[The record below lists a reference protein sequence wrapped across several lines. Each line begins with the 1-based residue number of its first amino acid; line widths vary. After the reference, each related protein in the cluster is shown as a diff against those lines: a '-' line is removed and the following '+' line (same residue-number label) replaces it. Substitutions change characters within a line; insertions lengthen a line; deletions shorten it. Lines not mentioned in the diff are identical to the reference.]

1 MCTPALGV
9 ARSGRAQRP
18 CGVGAVPP
26 HTARGKPTV
35 RRALRSDQ
43 AQTVDDA
50 KTVQVI
56 AEVMGA
62 VEAESQSIGAGISSR
77 IALTREA
84 RYAVLSC
91 VVCSC
96 VPVSCVVCRVVFG
109 AGFVLGRVSMSMS
122 SVSMPYPLSLSLSL
136 SLSLPLSHTHA
147 HTAPPTCS
155 VGEAEPT
162 SLRAKV
168 LKSVAK
174 LQLGLL
180 ERDMEVRLMLLAAL
194 CGEHLL
200 LLGPPGTAKSELSR
214 RLSSLTGGEY
224 FERLLTRFSVPEELF
239 GPLSIKGLERDEYN
253 RKTEGY
259 LPTAEVA
266 FIDEIFKAN
275 SAILNALLT
284 ILNERLFDNGTDRLP
299 VPLLCLVGA
308 SNELPESEELDALYD
323 RFLIRKEVSQ
333 VSKGQLGD
341 LARLAAKSVDT
352 SEGLD
357 GAEPV
362 DPMAAFAQV
371 PDLGF
376 EDFKQTGDVA
386 VEKVDIS
393 DEIIDVLT
401 ELRNYLQ
408 DKCEPPVYVSD
419 RRFMKAVN
427 MMQVAAYA
435 DDRDQVSEA
444 DCLLLEFVMGN
455 KPEDSQKV
463 RSKVLEI
470 LASDLG
476 MQQCELL
483 FLSLF
488 GRACGALDT
497 SDTAEIQNLLKDCTE
512 LNEILVSRLE
522 SVREALELDFPN
534 LRSSIWL
541 SDSNAS
547 SAVQFLSP
555 QMEENKGKLEDM
567 VKETLIL
574 REALSS
580 NVEGGTIERLL
591 PKRFKQYQKGVAERT

>member
-1 MCTPALGV
+1 MISVTLSNARVRVQNAPQRFSAPV
-9 ARSGRAQRP
+9 APHLSRA
-18 CGVGAVPP
+18 V
-26 HTARGKPTV
+26 
-35 RRALRSDQ
+35 RSDQ
-43 AQTVDDA
+43 AQTVDDT
-50 KTVQVI
+50 KTVQII
-56 AEVMGA
+56 AEVMNA
-62 VEAESQSIGAGISSR
+62 VETETKAIGSGITER
-77 IALTREA
+77 IAA
-84 RYAVLSC
+84 A
-91 VVCSC
+91 
-96 VPVSCVVCRVVFG
+96 
-109 AGFVLGRVSMSMS
+109 S
-122 SVSMPYPLSLSLSL
+122 SLEE
-136 SLSLPLSHTHA
+136 TH
-147 HTAPPTCS
+147 S
-155 VGEAEPT
+155 DT
-162 SLRAKV
+162 SLRSKV

-174 LQLGLL
+174 LQRGLL

-253 RKTEGY
+253 RKTDGY

-284 ILNERLFDNGTDRLP
+284 LLNERLFDNGTDRLP

-341 LARLAAKSVDT
+341 LARLAAKSIDKSD
-352 SEGLD
+352 SEI
-357 GAEPV
+357 
-362 DPMAAFAQV
+362 DPMAAFANV
-371 PDLGF
+371 PDLSLD
-376 EDFKQTGDVA
+376 DFKQTGDLA
-386 VEKVDIS
+386 VTNVDIS

-401 ELRNYLQ
+401 ELRNFLQ
-408 DKCEPPVYVSD
+408 DKCEPPIYVSD

-435 DDRDQVSEA
+435 DNRDQVSEA

-483 FLSLF
+483 FLGLF
-488 GRACGALDT
+488 GRACGALD
-497 SDTAEIQNLLKDCTE
+497 SADAAEVQSLLTDVSN

-522 SVREALELDFPN
+522 NVREALELDFPH

-555 QMEENKGKLEDM
+555 QMEENQSKLEEM

-574 REALSS
+574 QKALAG
-580 NVEGGTIERLL
+580 NVQGGVLEKLL